1 MSSRDPDIGQFLEIV
16 PKLLGQHLGEG
27 GAPASVADLRR
38 ALDESGVSDL
48 AIDTADVP
56 NTLEWLTATVTEV
69 ARVSPSLAFAL
80 ASRYAA
86 QRALLGVGST
96 ESGSAGATLGTISPI
111 GDPDD
116 PPSWGG
122 VLVPM
127 LFEPDTTVLVDLGDN
142 RGAVYGADAVV
153 HSAEPVRRTGLR
165 HAQLVAITVD
175 GPARTELDPA
185 VVGATVRDWTALT
198 SAVSLGIAEA
208 ALHTAETY
216 AADRRQFG
224 AAAEFVRR
232 AACDAR
238 RDAGAGGC
246 RRGAD
251 RARARARRPARA
263 LGGGLG
269 GSVAGSGGRRDRRDP
284 GARRLRLRRGVPG
297 GRPVARRGER
307 ARAGVQPPIARSPP
321 SQQGDSGRS

>member
-1 MSSRDPDIGQFLEIV
+1 MSSQDPDIRQFLEIV

-56 NTLEWLTATVTEV
+56 NTLEWLTATVSEV
-69 ARVSPSLAFAL
+69 ARVSPSLAFAV

-96 ESGSAGATLGTISPI
+96 GSGSAGATLGTISPI
-111 GDPDD
+111 GDSDD
-116 PPSWGG
+116 PPSWGE

-127 LFEPDTTVLVDLGDN
+127 LFEPDTTVLVDLGSN
-142 RGAVYGADAVV
+142 RGAVYGADEVV

-175 GPARTELDPA
+175 GPARTELDPV

-224 AAAEFVRR
+224 AALSSFAGLRALLAEMRVQVAAAAALIARALEPDARPVHWAEASAAASR
-232 AACDAR
+232 AAVDVAIEAIQVLGGYGYVEEYPVAGLL
-238 RDAGAGGC
+238 RDAVSV
-246 RRGAD
+246 
-251 RARARARRPARA
+251 RARACSRRSSLATVAAER
-263 LGGGLG
+263 LGK
-269 GSVAGSGGRRDRRDP
+269 V
-284 GARRLRLRRGVPG
+284 
-297 GRPVARRGER
+297 
-307 ARAGVQPPIARSPP
+307 
-321 SQQGDSGRS
+321 